1 MTADTKALPA
11 ALGFTSADLEANRQG
26 KLSQAQIERMKY
38 MRQRN
43 TLIAAALFFG
53 LALGTAIL
61 FYIGQL
67 NRSVILFG
75 AGAMLTFINA
85 IMVGRAGRAYMRV
98 GGDLRAGQVEVLVG
112 EVERVLRRGRANDSY
127 LLRING
133 AELYVSKD
141 VFIGFR
147 HKVPYRIYRTGISRV
162 LLSAEPA
169 S

>member
-1 MTADTKALPA
+1 MTADANALLTA
-11 ALGFTSADLEANRQG
+11 MGSTSADLEANRQG
-26 KLSQAQIERMKY
+26 KLSQAQIERMKHI
-38 MRQRN
+38 RQRN

-53 LALGTAIL
+53 LVLGATIL
-61 FYIGQL
+61 FYVGQV

-75 AGAMLTFINA
+75 AGAMMTFINA

-98 GGDLRAGQVEVLVG
+98 GGDLRAGQVEVLAG
-112 EVERVLRRGRANDSY
+112 EVERVLRRGRANDNY

-141 VFIGFR
+141 VFTGFR
-147 HKVPYRIYRTGISRV
+147 HKAPYRIYRTGISRI

-169 S
+169 G